1 MYKGGLGVILVLL
14 LESPWQIG
22 FNEGDL
28 EKCRLE
34 SAKKNTKNWFWKQ
47 KLVGWPVHT
56 WVNDTCYS
64 SPN

>member
-34 SAKKNTKNWFWKQ
+34 SAKKNANFLILKAKIS
-47 KLVGWPVHT
+47 
-56 WVNDTCYS
+56 WVNS
-64 SPN
+64 SHLGQRHMLL